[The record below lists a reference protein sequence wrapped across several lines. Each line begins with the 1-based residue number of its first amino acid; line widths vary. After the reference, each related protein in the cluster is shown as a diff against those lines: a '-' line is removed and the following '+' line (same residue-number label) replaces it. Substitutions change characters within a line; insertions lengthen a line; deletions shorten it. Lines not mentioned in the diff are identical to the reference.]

1 MTTLLSKKV
10 VVTGTFAAALSALYA
25 YSGSFLPAAFFGT
38 IAASNH
44 TMDLTKIGKNVV
56 KKVPSMEKI
65 CNFWDSLTGRGAR
78 NIMEGRHYCSHLPP
92 KIRMIVLAKEL
103 STLTPLLASHG
114 VKNIA
119 VGLENFGLDE
129 FVEGQFFNGDLYVDV
144 DKKTYKDIGYKR
156 FGTIGVLM
164 SLFGKAARD
173 RIAQNRQENLPSNLK
188 GDGLQNGGT
197 LVIAKGGAKV
207 LLDYRQDNPADH
219 IELSEILKV
228 LNIPNPESN
237 SAEEPASTGD
247 NNGQGKL

>member
-1 MTTLLSKKV
+1 MFCRQ
-10 VVTGTFAAALSALYA
+10 G
-25 YSGSFLPAAFFGT
+25 
-38 IAASNH
+38 
-44 TMDLTKIGKNVV
+44 
-56 KKVPSMEKI
+56 
-65 CNFWDSLTGRGAR
+65 
-78 NIMEGRHYCSHLPP
+78 
-92 KIRMIVLAKEL
+92 AKEL

-144 DKKTYKDIGYKR
+144 DKKTYKDIGYKK
-156 FGTIGVLM
+156 FSTIGVLM

-197 LVIAKGGAKV
+197 IVITKGGAKV
-207 LLDYRQDNPADH
+207 LLDFRQDNPADH
-219 IELSEILKV
+219 VELSEILRV

-237 SAEEPASTGD
+237 SGEESASGE
-247 NNGQGKL
+247 NGQGKL